1 VYRVDPKV
9 SVCFVVLESS
19 EVSEKAREE
28 LKKAIALLGKLS
40 YWEIEKVTLFEDQ
53 RMMKLK

>member
-1 VYRVDPKV
+1 MDPKV
-9 SVCFVVLESS
+9 SVCFVVLGSS

-28 LKKAIALLGKLS
+28 LKKAIALLEKMS
-40 YWEIEKVTLFEDQ
+40 CWKIEKVTLFEDQ